1 MGIRFIWLVLCLV
14 SPILAARPISYS
26 GGSTLMAF
34 TERAKHSV
42 YYHYSPTYQYSLGVE
57 GVRNRI
63 SGDEHSYVRLTY
75 LLNRKNTQHSQ
86 RNLYLQSG
94 IDPVDLDH
102 HFYGVH
108 GDWETRRLFSG
119 FGYKY
124 VNDQGSDYEEQFVQ
138 LGVAPYVGNYGDL
151 HTWLMLKS
159 KKNTLFGSWS
169 NYPVIRL
176 FKGNVFAE
184 LGYSDRSHWDA
195 HLMYRF

>member
-1 MGIRFIWLVLCLV
+1 MGMPLILMTLCLI
-14 SPILAARPISYS
+14 SPILVARPISYS

-34 TERAKHSV
+34 TNQAKHSV
-42 YYHYSPTYQYSLGVE
+42 YFHYSPTYQYSLGIE
-57 GVRNRI
+57 AVRNRI
-63 SGDEHSYVRLTY
+63 NDHEQRYVRLTY

-94 IDPVDLDH
+94 VEPVDLDQ

-119 FGYKY
+119 FGYKH
-124 VNDQGSDYEEQFVQ
+124 VKDQSSDYEEQFVQ
-138 LGVAPYVGNYGDL
+138 LGITPYLGDYGDL
-151 HTWLMLKS
+151 HIWLMLKC

-169 NYPVIRL
+169 TYPLIRL

-184 LGYSDRSHWDA
+184 LGYSDQFQWDA